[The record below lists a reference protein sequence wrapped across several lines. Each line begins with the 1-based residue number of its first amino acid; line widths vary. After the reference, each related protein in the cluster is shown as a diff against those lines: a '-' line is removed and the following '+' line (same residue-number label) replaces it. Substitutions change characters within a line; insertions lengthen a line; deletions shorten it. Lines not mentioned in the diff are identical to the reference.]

1 MQRPRAIC
9 GGVTRDGPLDRLT
22 RQDDR
27 LESRLQ
33 RGRPPGAVPGVVGQV
48 DAGQVALTVE
58 FAVDLPERALP
69 YSSMRVGGASAL
81 LMTTRLHQA
90 SALFDQRPRR
100 PTDRQRIGMGLNHG
114 KNLNVG
120 SGKYYRLPKDE
131 ATVTYRRR
139 RRGPASSVTG
149 VLYCVDGQLMCQG
162 RQVLRLLRF
171 HNGKLHHDDAREI
184 IDAALIAAAR
194 TVDK

>member
-1 MQRPRAIC
+1 
-9 GGVTRDGPLDRLT
+9 
-22 RQDDR
+22 
-27 LESRLQ
+27 
-33 RGRPPGAVPGVVGQV
+33 
-48 DAGQVALTVE
+48 
-58 FAVDLPERALP
+58 
-69 YSSMRVGGASAL
+69 MRVGGASAL
-81 LMTTRLHQA
+81 LKTTRLHQA

>member
-1 MQRPRAIC
+1 
-9 GGVTRDGPLDRLT
+9 
-22 RQDDR
+22 
-27 LESRLQ
+27 
-33 RGRPPGAVPGVVGQV
+33 
-48 DAGQVALTVE
+48 
-58 FAVDLPERALP
+58 
-69 YSSMRVGGASAL
+69 
-81 LMTTRLHQA
+81 
-90 SALFDQRPRR
+90 
-100 PTDRQRIGMGLNHG
+100 MGLNHG

-162 RQVLRLLRF
+162 RQVLRLRF